1 MEILFVR
8 VAVAKR
14 MLQLSISQW
23 PVCLVEHLS
32 GGIRAI
38 YLVRF
43 KLVMNTFEWYCKVTL
58 ATQHNFHL
66 SASVFVYAGDGS
78 HQSSS
83 RDRYNLSKRVGE
95 RENLSVS

>member
-1 MEILFVR
+1 
-8 VAVAKR
+8 
-14 MLQLSISQW
+14 
-23 PVCLVEHLS
+23 
-32 GGIRAI
+32 
-38 YLVRF
+38 
-43 KLVMNTFEWYCKVTL
+43 MNTFEWYCKVTL
-58 ATQHNFHL
+58 ATQHNFRL